1 MDGKLIQF
9 KNDFAFIAFRGRIVS
24 DPLEKWKSIILLIVH
39 LHCLHIIYFRQ
50 IHLFNHSIIDIRKV
64 TLSDI

>member
-1 MDGKLIQF
+1 MDGKLIQV
-9 KNDFAFIAFRGRIVS
+9 KDYLAFIAFRGRIMS
-24 DPLEKWKSIILLIVH
+24 DPLVKWKSIILLIVH

-50 IHLFNHSIIDIRKV
+50 IHLFNHYIIDIRKV